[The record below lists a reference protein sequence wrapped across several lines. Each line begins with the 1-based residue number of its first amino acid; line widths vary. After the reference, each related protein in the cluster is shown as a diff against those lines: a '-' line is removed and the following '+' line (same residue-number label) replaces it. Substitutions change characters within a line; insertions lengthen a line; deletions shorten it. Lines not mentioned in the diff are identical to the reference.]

1 MTRPRSRRRAGLA
14 LAALA
19 AAVLGIVGCAATRVA
34 YVDPGRVDEGLAA
47 LSEPLPGDLAALYS
61 VKAGRSVGPRLAVLT
76 AGDAGRM
83 TVSEPF
89 GSAVSITAW
98 SAGAEP
104 VLLDLDA
111 GCSRS
116 GSDLRAVLGVR
127 ALPLDRAVRLL
138 GGRLP
143 AQPRD
148 GVVVGAGAEI
158 EITGVGWAAAARIAQ
173 DPWRVVKVVERGA
186 GDGAGWR
193 IELRDHQGSVP
204 GRVRLTNV
212 DGRWVELRLKRIEWP
227 AGASLPELP
236 TLPPCGP
243 S

>member
-1 MTRPRSRRRAGLA
+1 MV
-14 LAALA
+14 AATAVSA
-19 AAVLGIVGCAATRVA
+19 AGCASTRVA
-34 YVDPGRVDEGLAA
+34 YVDPERLDEGLAA

-61 VKAGRSVGPRLAVLT
+61 VKVRRSVGPRLAVLT
-76 AGDAGRM
+76 AGDSGRM

-98 SAGAEP
+98 SAGGEP
-104 VLLDLDA
+104 VLLDLEA

-116 GSDLRAVLGVR
+116 GSDLREVLGVR
-127 ALPLDRAVRLL
+127 ALPLDRAIRLL

-143 AQPRD
+143 AQPSD
-148 GVVVGAGAEI
+148 GVAVGAGAEI

-204 GRVRLTNV
+204 GRVRLTNP
-212 DGRWVELRLKRIEWP
+212 DGRWVELKLKRIEWP
-227 AGASLPELP
+227 AGAVLPALP
-236 TLPPCGP
+236 ALPPCGP
-243 S
+243 P